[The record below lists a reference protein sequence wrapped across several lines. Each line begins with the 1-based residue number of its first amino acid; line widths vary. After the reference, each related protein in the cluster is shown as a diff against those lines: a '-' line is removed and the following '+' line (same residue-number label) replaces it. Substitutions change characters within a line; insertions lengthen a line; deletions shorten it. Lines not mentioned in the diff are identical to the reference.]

1 MENASLR
8 LALALSELVVRSEES
23 ELLAASAGAKGQ
35 GKWWKIGG
43 SLGYSRC
50 PSESVL
56 RQLEASF
63 RPKRSCCHPKDD
75 DLWTSLSNELDR
87 VDCKVTKARKESD
100 VPPDP
105 WFADKRADL
114 EELRGVEAPN
124 GEVAFSLS
132 SCVSR
137 LRHCSF
143 TEEGLGH
150 PCCGTWSLFWLFFF
164 SVLFSVGTIGVV
176 AWLRISTDDQATI
189 FAASAGIFVSVG
201 TLLVSL
207 LASLVVYV
215 SKKRALE
222 RKRARIRLICHRAER
237 GRGLQSV

>member
-1 MENASLR
+1 M
-8 LALALSELVVRSEES
+8 
-23 ELLAASAGAKGQ
+23 
-35 GKWWKIGG
+35 
-43 SLGYSRC
+43 
-50 PSESVL
+50 
-56 RQLEASF
+56 
-63 RPKRSCCHPKDD
+63 
-75 DLWTSLSNELDR
+75 
-87 VDCKVTKARKESD
+87 
-100 VPPDP
+100 
-105 WFADKRADL
+105 
-114 EELRGVEAPN
+114 
-124 GEVAFSLS
+124 
-132 SCVSR
+132 
-137 LRHCSF
+137 
-143 TEEGLGH
+143 
-150 PCCGTWSLFWLFFF
+150 FWLFFF

>member
-1 MENASLR
+1 MSQAVLFHHSVFSSLN
-8 LALALSELVVRSEES
+8 
-23 ELLAASAGAKGQ
+23 
-35 GKWWKIGG
+35 
-43 SLGYSRC
+43 
-50 PSESVL
+50 
-56 RQLEASF
+56 
-63 RPKRSCCHPKDD
+63 RP
-75 DLWTSLSNELDR
+75 
-87 VDCKVTKARKESD
+87 
-100 VPPDP
+100 
-105 WFADKRADL
+105 
-114 EELRGVEAPN
+114 
-124 GEVAFSLS
+124 
-132 SCVSR
+132 
-137 LRHCSF
+137 SF

-237 GRGLQSV
+237 GRGLQGVQGEESV

>member
-150 PCCGTWSLFWLFFF
+150 PCCGTWC
-164 SVLFSVGTIGVV
+164 LFSHFLIFLLLFVAALIIGVV
-176 AWLRISTDDQATI
+176 AWFHIKNDLQPTIIST
-189 FAASAGIFVSVG
+189 SVGIFVSAG
-201 TLLVSL
+201 TLLVSFFV
-207 LASLVVYV
+207 SVVSYF

-222 RKRARIRLICHRAER
+222 RKRARIRLICHRAEW
-237 GRGLQSV
+237 GRGL

>member
-56 RQLEASF
+56 RQLEGSL
-63 RPKRSCCHPKDD
+63 RSKRSCCHPKDD

-164 SVLFSVGTIGVV
+164 SVLFSFGTIGVV